1 MVPTTVIVETAWFI
15 ESRLGPS
22 AEVAF
27 LRAIDQGELIRVDL
41 TTEDLSRVADLVE
54 QYADLG
60 LGTVDAS
67 IVAIAERLEIGVIA
81 TLTRR
86 DFAIVR
92 PSHSAAFD
100 LIP

>member
-1 MVPTTVIVETAWFI
+1 MI
-15 ESRLGPS
+15 ESRLGPI

-27 LRAIDQGELIRVDL
+27 LRALEQGELTRIDL
-41 TTEDLSRVADLVE
+41 TTEDWGRVTELVE
-54 QYADLG
+54 RYADLG

-81 TLTRR
+81 TLNRR
-86 DFAIVR
+86 DFAIVQ
-92 PSHSAAFD
+92 PSHGAPFD